1 MKSKKNISIIVP
13 IYNELEVL
21 PDFLDRLLNT
31 INKISKYNFD
41 IILVNDGSEDD
52 SCQYLIN
59 QKNKIDNITIIDLSR
74 NFGKE
79 AALTAGI
86 DVSNGDALI
95 PIDCDLQDPPE
106 LIEQMYKLITEE
118 KLDIINTQRLS
129 RQGESIL
136 KKFLTK
142 SAYKIINL
150 FNKDKILE
158 DSGDFKMLSRKALN
172 AILLF
177 KDNDPFTRGFPVLVG
192 LKQKVVQYNRDKR
205 NFGKT
210 HYSLLKSINPY
221 KELLRG
227 LLFNSFR
234 PIYLIFVTGI
244 IFFFTTVLCFI
255 FFKIK
260 LEIFL
265 ILFFFSIM
273 QLSLGFLGLY
283 MKKILDKIYQ
293 NPSAFI
299 EYEEGFEKNDN

>member
-1 MKSKKNISIIVP
+1 MISIVITFRNEEDCLEELISRLKKVLDKINQSYEIIFVDDYSTDGSSKILQSERNNNKQIKIIRTSKNIGNGRSL
-13 IYNELEVL
+13 IYGL
-21 PDFLDRLLNT
+21 
-31 INKISKYNFD
+31 SK
-41 IILVNDGSEDD
+41 
-52 SCQYLIN
+52 
-59 QKNKIDNITIIDLSR
+59 
-74 NFGKE
+74 
-79 AALTAGI
+79 
-86 DVSNGDALI
+86 SNGDYIVYL
-95 PIDCDLQDPPE
+95 DCDLQDPPE

-118 KLDIINTQRLS
+118 KLDIINTQRVS
-129 RQGESIL
+129 REGESIL

-210 HYSLLKSINPY
+210 HYSLLKSVNPY

-244 IFFFTTVLCFI
+244 LFFFITVVYFI
-255 FFKIK
+255 LFKIK

>member
-1 MKSKKNISIIVP
+1 MISIVITFRNEEDCLEELISRLKKVLEKINQSYEIIFVDDYSTDESSKILQSERNKNKQIKIIRTSKNIGNGRSL
-13 IYNELEVL
+13 IYGL
-21 PDFLDRLLNT
+21 
-31 INKISKYNFD
+31 SK
-41 IILVNDGSEDD
+41 
-52 SCQYLIN
+52 
-59 QKNKIDNITIIDLSR
+59 
-74 NFGKE
+74 
-79 AALTAGI
+79 
-86 DVSNGDALI
+86 SNGNYIVYL
-95 PIDCDLQDPPE
+95 DCDLQDPPE

-118 KLDIINTQRLS
+118 KLDIINTQRVS
-129 RQGESIL
+129 REGETIL
-136 KKFLTK
+136 KKILTK

-172 AILLF
+172 SILLF

-192 LKQKVVQYNRDKR
+192 LKQKVIQYNRDKR
-205 NFGKT
+205 NFGNT
-210 HYSLLKSINPY
+210 HYSLLKSLNPY

-234 PIYLIFVTGI
+234 PIYLIFVIGI
-244 IFFFTTVLCFI
+244 LFFFITVVYFI
-255 FFKIK
+255 LFKIK